1 MRTALCRKGGRC
13 RYACKHLQ
21 TVVKEE
27 FTEAH
32 TWFHLPLKTRKLKSH
47 TDGRSIGRRE
57 KMKERK
63 LSTMLFKLV
72 EPWVQREGMGSYQ

>member
-1 MRTALCRKGGRC
+1 MRTVLCRKGGA

-27 FTEAH
+27 FTKH
-32 TWFHLPLKTRKLKSH
+32 IRDSIYVTLKTSKLKSH

-72 EPWVQREGMGSYQ
+72 EPCVRREGMGSYQ